1 MLSVHYRSLS
11 NNQIPIIPK
20 WAVLCHFSVQL
31 NEAESTSLLKSSSV
45 EFEASTL
52 SLTFKAMVHYVGES
66 ADGNFDDDFNLG
78 LCPWCGSPGDEL
90 M

>member
-1 MLSVHYRSLS
+1 MSGF
-11 NNQIPIIPK
+11 K
-20 WAVLCHFSVQL
+20 CHFSVQL
-31 NEAESTSLLKSSSV
+31 NDADSSTTSLLKSSSV
-45 EFEASTL
+45 DFDPSTL

-78 LCPWCGSPGDEL
+78 LCPWCGSAGGDV